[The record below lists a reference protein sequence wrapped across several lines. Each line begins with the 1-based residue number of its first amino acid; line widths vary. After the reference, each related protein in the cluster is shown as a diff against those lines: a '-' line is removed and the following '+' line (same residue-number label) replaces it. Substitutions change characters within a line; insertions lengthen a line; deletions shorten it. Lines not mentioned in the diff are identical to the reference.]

1 MKKILFNGL
10 TAITFI
16 VLLFSACKKD
26 YIIGG
31 EVEDINR
38 FKNTTTY
45 DVLKDNPLYDTLVRL
60 IDTAGLKDKINQ
72 EGITFFAP
80 SDYSIVSYLNQR
92 TLRVQAT
99 INANAKF
106 ALDSLFYYLRNN
118 IKGTKDS
125 LLMYMINK
133 PLLSG
138 NLTDVGEIYR
148 TELPND
154 SAIVSYEYTKNST
167 LGYTSIVSSL
177 PQIVYFTHLWK
188 HYDLSESN
196 PAGQVP
202 SAIGVRTLVKSS
214 FIATKNGV
222 LNALDNS
229 HTLFFYGT
237 KK

>member
-10 TAITFI
+10 TAIILI

-31 EVEDINR
+31 EIEDVNKY
-38 FKNTTTY
+38 KNTSTY
-45 DVLKDNPLYDTLVRL
+45 DVLKTNPLYDTLVRL

-72 EGITFFAP
+72 DGITFFAP
-80 SDYSIVSYLNQR
+80 SDYSILTYLNQR

-125 LLMYMINK
+125 LLMYMIKK
-133 PLLSG
+133 PLLAD
-138 NLTDVGEIYR
+138 NLTDVGTVYS
-148 TELPND
+148 TELARD
-154 SAIVSYEYTKNST
+154 TAIVSYEYTKNTS
-167 LGYTSIVSSL
+167 LGYNSIVSSV
-177 PQIVYFTHLWK
+177 PQIVYFTHLWY
-188 HYDLSESN
+188 HYDLSENN
-196 PAGQVP
+196 PAGKVP
-202 SAIGVRTLVKSS
+202 SAIGVRTLVKTS
-214 FIATKNGV
+214 FVATKNGV
-222 LNALDNS
+222 LNSLDNS
-229 HTLFFYGT
+229 HILFFYGT